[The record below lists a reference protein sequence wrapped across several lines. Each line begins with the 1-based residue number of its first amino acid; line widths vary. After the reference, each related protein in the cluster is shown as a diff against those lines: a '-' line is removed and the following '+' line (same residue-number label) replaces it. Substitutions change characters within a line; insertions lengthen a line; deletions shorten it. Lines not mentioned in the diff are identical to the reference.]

1 MFQVWLSYWKD
12 LGAMAGN
19 EWAPVTWLTALFKFE
34 VLTEF
39 TGLIICILRR
49 ERMGFTS
56 FESFADQYMASLYL
70 GFWKN
75 RLSLGGC
82 CFKANFCCMLRTPG
96 MTDPVVGQ
104 LVCTND
110 MKVLGL
116 LCSKVG
122 GTIVSRNCGRIAI
135 EKFVGS
141 WCVSEALWPKL
152 GWEVPWHHTEVGTD
166 PRMHF

>member
-1 MFQVWLSYWKD
+1 
-12 LGAMAGN
+12 
-19 EWAPVTWLTALFKFE
+19 
-34 VLTEF
+34 
-39 TGLIICILRR
+39 
-49 ERMGFTS
+49 
-56 FESFADQYMASLYL
+56 
-70 GFWKN
+70 
-75 RLSLGGC
+75 
-82 CFKANFCCMLRTPG
+82 

-141 WCVSEALWPKL
+141 WCVSEAL
-152 GWEVPWHHTEVGTD
+152 
-166 PRMHF
+166 